1 MLCLQQEFGSNVR
14 EQVQLGCWAFKCST
28 CFVLFILGKSILINF
43 AQKQI
48 VSTTESSY
56 MEQAASCIKMCQPI
70 FPTKHMHEHEASI
83 LICSVYLYM
92 QLGNPIAGL
101 LASGAWATDCMQTD
115 RSGGNYWICDQNEP
129 VKRSIIY
136 LKVLLLLKSAKSI
149 KLVKHEVVFSSA
161 VAFV

>member
-1 MLCLQQEFGSNVR
+1 VCWKQPHLLCLVWCVLRRLNFLAGLDCFAEYLILMLCLQQEFGSNVR

-115 RSGGNYWICDQNEP
+115 RSGGNY
-129 VKRSIIY
+129 
-136 LKVLLLLKSAKSI
+136 
-149 KLVKHEVVFSSA
+149 
-161 VAFV
+161 